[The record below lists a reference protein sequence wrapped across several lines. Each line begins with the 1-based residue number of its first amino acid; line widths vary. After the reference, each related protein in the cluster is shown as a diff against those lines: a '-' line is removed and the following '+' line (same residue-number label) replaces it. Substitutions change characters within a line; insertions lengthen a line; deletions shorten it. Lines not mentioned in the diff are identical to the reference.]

1 MLEIDKTMLKDK
13 EIKALLKKKYI
24 EAINKLEIDVSNLNE
39 MITQGLEDIITFVIE
54 DNEVYDAIVTHV
66 KEKITEKIKIELK

>member
-1 MLEIDKTMLKDK
+1 MEIDSVMLKDK

-24 EAINKLEIDVSNLNE
+24 EVINKIEIDIIALNE
-39 MITQGLEDIITFVIE
+39 IITQELQEMISDVIE

-66 KEKITEKIKIELK
+66 KEKIIEKIKIEIK